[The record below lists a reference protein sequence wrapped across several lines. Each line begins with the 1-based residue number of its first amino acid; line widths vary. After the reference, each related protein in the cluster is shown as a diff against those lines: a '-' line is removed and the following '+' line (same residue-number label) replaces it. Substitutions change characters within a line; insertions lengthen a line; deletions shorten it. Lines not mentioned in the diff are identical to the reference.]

1 MALLRLPA
9 LPTHAAGL
17 PLAEAARSLGAYVL
31 AAAGLQTAVTV
42 GVRGTR
48 FEKNVRNAAGDGDAA
63 PLFSYLVCLVAQSTL
78 FPALLALSVA
88 QFPGLHAHC
97 TATFAACDAAGGTCW
112 MRVLAFVLVAYLCKD
127 LHLCDAMELLHHA
140 AGIVVTSGFML
151 QKRGMFGYVTGCM
164 ALEFA
169 NFFMNLATVWP
180 YRASRRRAYLA
191 SVVAMSVSHV
201 VGAYVAP
208 VTRPPSRV
216 ADEAEPPP
224 RPLSPPLSGTSRTSP
239 SCRATPRTARR
250 SSRCSRSRRAR
261 SCTCGR
267 TSTGGITAPCARG
280 TAGPRGRR
288 IERRREQISTTCSQV
303 SSSTKHAEVGG
314 LSS

>member
-208 VTRPPSRV
+208 VIRPPSRV

-224 RPLSPPLSGTSRTSP
+224 APSLLLSQVRHVPHLRV
-239 SCRATPRTARR
+239 ARR
-250 SSRCSRSRRAR
+250 RGQHGVLRAVR
-261 SCTCGR
+261 GR
-267 TSTGGITAPCARG
+267 GVRAHVPA
-280 TAGPRGRR
+280 AGPQLEELPRRVRAGRR
-288 IERRREQISTTCSQV
+288 VRGE
-303 SSSTKHAEVGG
+303 GG
-314 LSS
+314 LRGDANK

>member
-201 VGAYVAP
+201 VGAYVAR
-208 VTRPPSRV
+208 VTRPLASRMK
-216 ADEAEPPP
+216 
-224 RPLSPPLSGTSRTSP
+224 RSPLPPPLSSSLRYVTYLTFVSRDAEDSTAFFALFAVAA
-239 SCRATPRTARR
+239 CALMYLRQDLNWRNYRAV
-250 SSRCSRSRRAR
+250 
-261 SCTCGR
+261 
-267 TSTGGITAPCARG
+267 CARD
-280 TAGPRGRR
+280 
-288 IERRREQISTTCSQV
+288 
-303 SSSTKHAEVGG
+303 GG
-314 LSS
+314 SEGKAD

>member
-201 VGAYVAP
+201 VGAYVAR
-208 VTRPPSRV
+208 VIRPPSRV

-224 RPLSPPLSGTSRTSP
+224 APSLLLSQVRHVPHLRV
-239 SCRATPRTARR
+239 ARR
-250 SSRCSRSRRAR
+250 RGQHGVLRAVR
-261 SCTCGR
+261 GR
-267 TSTGGITAPCARG
+267 GVRAHVPA
-280 TAGPRGRR
+280 AGPQLEELPRGVRAGRR
-288 IERRREQISTTCSQV
+288 VRGE
-303 SSSTKHAEVGG
+303 GG
-314 LSS
+314 LRGDANK